1 MTHNQ
6 ILQFK
11 NICSSKPKKIL
22 LENSYYS
29 KINLKKIDSLEINF
43 NLIIKNHYI
52 ELIMK
57 SKGLRECIMAGN
69 LPESCDL
76 KGQGQG
82 STISLGL

>member
-11 NICSSKPKKIL
+11 NICSSKPKKNV

-29 KINLKKIDSLEINF
+29 KIILKKIDSIEINF
-43 NLIIKNHYI
+43 NLIIKNLYI

-76 KGQGQG
+76 KGQG

>member
-6 ILQFK
+6 ILKFK
-11 NICSSKPKKIL
+11 NICSSKPNKIW
-22 LENSYYS
+22 LENRYYS
-29 KINLKKIDSLEINF
+29 KIILRKIDSLEINF

-57 SKGLRECIMAGN
+57 SKGLRECIVAGN

>member
-11 NICSSKPKKIL
+11 NICSSKPKKNL
-22 LENSYYS
+22 LENIYYS
-29 KINLKKIDSLEINF
+29 KIILKKIDSLEINF

-76 KGQGQG
+76 KGQG